1 MLLNLKSN
9 INRNIAKRVLG
20 SSLKKTKRAKTDM
33 PKLFSCQKSIPLL
46 SELLMKRIE
55 SVMGFGYKWIKF
67 IEKSGWRA
75 VGSKSSCRYCTR
87 FYALTLPG
95 PHIFEP
101 KNTTYHLAS
110 SKIKCILWERTTA
123 DGSGKRHLNRT
134 ASF

>member
-1 MLLNLKSN
+1 MGHSAIYIGTSSSALMVEGEMLLNLKSN

-67 IEKSGWRA
+67 IEKSG
-75 VGSKSSCRYCTR
+75 
-87 FYALTLPG
+87 
-95 PHIFEP
+95 
-101 KNTTYHLAS
+101 
-110 SKIKCILWERTTA
+110 
-123 DGSGKRHLNRT
+123 
-134 ASF
+134 